1 MADAD
6 QFMSPAAQDE
16 RTAQESTNRERAG
29 AGTSSRS
36 QKDASNDIYTYE
48 SDKCND
54 RRTGIK
60 ATNGHA
66 SWREVAAL
74 CHVQP
79 GR

>member
-6 QFMSPAAQDE
+6 QFMTPATQDE
-16 RTAQESTNRERAG
+16 RTATESTTRERAG

-36 QKDASNDIYTYE
+36 QKDASNATYIHE

-66 SWREVAAL
+66 SWLEVAAR